1 MDLSGP
7 SIDVKLKEKKK
18 KEVLSKFRIFL
29 GTMQI

>member
-18 KEVLSKFRIFL
+18 KRIKFKPSFYIK
-29 GTMQI
+29 